1 MKISPFRGG
10 RGGLCTSREG
20 AFPPP
25 LCLFSNFLFTLTS
38 ALRDPLSQ
46 QHHQHLFPGPCR
58 QGLRGLPR
66 EGSFTAG
73 SGGDRQGLRWKGCGE
88 GKACREMPGHP
99 NVLRSSDH
107 HRDGPREGSRSPS
120 GFYTPPPHRC
130 RRKSWQGNLKETR
143 RKIQRCGA
151 FFGEEHS
158 KLVAFKPKILV
169 TFYHLSLQIGT
180 LHLQFP
186 LLKNP
191 REFPSFMQQPREILQ
206 MLYR

>member
-46 QHHQHLFPGPCR
+46 QHHQHLFPGPRR

-73 SGGDRQGLRWKGCGE
+73 SGGDRQGLRWKGCGG

-99 NVLRSSDH
+99 NVLWSSDH
-107 HRDGPREGSRSPS
+107 HRDGPREGSWSPS
-120 GFYTPPPHRC
+120 GFLNTTPTQVRKKIVAGESEGNSEKNPDMWHFFLVRSTPSLLISNP
-130 RRKSWQGNLKETR
+130 KSWSLSTTSLCKLELLIYSFHYLK
-143 RKIQRCGA
+143 I
-151 FFGEEHS
+151 
-158 KLVAFKPKILV
+158 
-169 TFYHLSLQIGT
+169 
-180 LHLQFP
+180 LQFP
-186 LLKNP
+186 
-191 REFPSFMQQPREILQ
+191 SFKL
-206 MLYR
+206 